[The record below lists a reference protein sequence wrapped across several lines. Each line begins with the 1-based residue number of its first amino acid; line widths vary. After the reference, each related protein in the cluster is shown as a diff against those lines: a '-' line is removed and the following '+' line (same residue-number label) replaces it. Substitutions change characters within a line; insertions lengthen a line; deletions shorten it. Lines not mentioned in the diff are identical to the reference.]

1 MVNLTNEQVTK
12 ALFMYRKL
20 PLQAT
25 DVIEHLAKQHNK
37 SFLGGFRELARTLKN
52 KQPKNSANY
61 AKMCHM
67 LEELGIIT
75 IMYNERKR
83 PLKLTL
89 NEDWILR
96 MIGENNDRKDSTDKD

>member
-25 DVIEHLAKQHNK
+25 DVIEYLDKQPMK

-52 KQPKNSANY
+52 KQPKNAANY

-75 IMYNERKR
+75 IKYSEGRR

-89 NEDWILR
+89 NENWIMT
-96 MIGENNDRKDSTDKD
+96 MIGEENETTDNS